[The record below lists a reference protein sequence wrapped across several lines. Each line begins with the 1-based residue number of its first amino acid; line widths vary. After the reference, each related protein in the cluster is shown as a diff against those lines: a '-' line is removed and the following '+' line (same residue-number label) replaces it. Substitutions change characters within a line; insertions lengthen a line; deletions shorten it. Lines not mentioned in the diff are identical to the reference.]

1 MKKIQ
6 GFNHFQINESKELW
20 LQDAVSFE
28 QKIRKQLKELLF
40 EDQDDEDIESLF
52 LNIKDYGFEVIITRV
67 VYDWEA
73 PGRTLSFEEIGK
85 TLNEEDYPTWRI
97 TIGGPFNDHV
107 EDLIFI
113 SNEFKKIKKRSKKF
127 RVSNMGLNHLVS
139 DRTDKYLKV
148 EVLVTL
154 KSDVNMTKFK
164 KSLEGFRDALLLGI
178 YQNYLNKIAFFFAG
192 EKGLTKLQ
200 AIIGVKKNI
209 SRAGLDD
216 YVKSKLKRSI
226 FDLDNNRII
235 FTYNVDDMNTKESI
249 LHVKKY
255 FNTKSSK
262 FNKDYVWFDSHFFE
276 VIIHLKQ
283 KNAYDFKFK
292 DDETLA
298 FEVSFDNQALKT
310 GMNKQGESIYTRH
323 GYVEEIQK
331 LIDDLK

>member
-6 GFNHFQINESKELW
+6 GFNTFQINESKEL
-20 LQDAVSFE
+20 FTE
-28 QKIRKQLKELLF
+28 QKVRKQLKELLF

-85 TLNEEDYPTWRI
+85 TLNEGDYPTWRI

-113 SNEFKKIKKRSKKF
+113 SNEFKKIKKRCKKF
-127 RVSNMGLNHLVS
+127 RVANMGINHLIS

-178 YQNYLNKIAFFFAG
+178 YQNHLNKIPSFFAG

-200 AIIGVKKNI
+200 RIIGVKKNI

-226 FDLDNNRII
+226 FDLDNNRMI
-235 FTYNVDDMNTKESI
+235 FTYDVDNINTIKESI

-310 GMNKQGESIYTRH
+310 GINKQGEFVHTNYN
-323 GYVEEIQK
+323 YVEEIQK